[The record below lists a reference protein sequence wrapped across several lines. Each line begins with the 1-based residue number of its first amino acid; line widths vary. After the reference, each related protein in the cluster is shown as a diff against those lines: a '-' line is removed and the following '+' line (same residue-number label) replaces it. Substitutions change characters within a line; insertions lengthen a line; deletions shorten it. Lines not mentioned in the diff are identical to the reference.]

1 MTAERPFSQE
11 LWHETLAAVQ
21 GYISGLGACVT
32 PLEVAV
38 QWFEAT
44 VQHLMERLQQD
55 PRTSSPP
62 PSSDPSQAI
71 SRRPRYKP
79 SGRRRS
85 GQPGRDGQ
93 QHAWLWAAVMAWVT
107 VFVVGSCPQR
117 DTGACKFRRLHA
129 ADPTGDGAVARS
141 GPNPWRSEDGR
152 DVSREPRPRLSDS
165 GMRSGV
171 VRQDRPFLAAYACR
185 NRTAHAP
192 RSIARAYG

>member
-11 LWHETLAAVQ
+11 LWHETLAGVQ
-21 GYISGLGACVT
+21 GYIRGLGACAT
-32 PLEVAV
+32 ALEAAV
-38 QWFEAT
+38 RRLEGT

-55 PRTSSPP
+55 SRASSQP

-71 SRRPRYKP
+71 GRCPRHKP
-79 SGRRRS
+79 SGRRPN
-85 GQPGRDGQ
+85 GQPVHDGQ

-117 DTGACKFRRLHA
+117 DTGACKFRQLYA

-141 GPNPWRSEDGR
+141 GPNLWRSEDGR

-171 VRQDRPFLAAYACR
+171 VRQDRLFLAAYACR